1 MARDAIGG
9 SNSPTIEIKFI
20 SFFIFFLF
28 FQKYPGYFVKTRKW
42 AKKALQ
48 VRLFNLLIISYLFFY
63 PTAYVTSE
71 AQITPVHNID
81 FQAVTPLFAA
91 L

>member
-1 MARDAIGG
+1 
-9 SNSPTIEIKFI
+9 
-20 SFFIFFLF
+20 
-28 FQKYPGYFVKTRKW
+28 VKTTKW

-48 VRLFNLLIISYLFFY
+48 VRLFNLLIISYLIFY
-63 PTAYVTSE
+63 PTAYVTSK

>member
-9 SNSPTIEIKFI
+9 SNSPTIEIKII
-20 SFFIFFLF
+20 SFFIVMLF
-28 FQKYPGYFVKTRKW
+28 FQKYPGYFVKTTKW

-48 VRLFNLLIISYLFFY
+48 VRLFNLLIISYLVFY
-63 PTAYVTSE
+63 PMAYVTSK
-71 AQITPVHNID
+71 AQIPPVHNID